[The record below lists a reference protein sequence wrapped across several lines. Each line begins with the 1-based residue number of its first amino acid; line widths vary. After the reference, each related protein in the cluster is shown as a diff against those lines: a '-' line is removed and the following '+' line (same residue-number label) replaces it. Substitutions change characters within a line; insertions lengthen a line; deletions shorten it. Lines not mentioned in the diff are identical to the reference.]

1 MRINL
6 KITILAVL
14 LSLAGFTQ
22 AQQYNT
28 DIDFVV
34 GVTVPSIYHAGIGL
48 HYIPNARL
56 DLSFGS
62 DFNDDVNG
70 RLYALTVNHAIYFGK
85 VDAKTKKKLLSVNT
99 GITFMIEEN
108 PHLKSTA
115 AYFNL
120 FFARKFPI
128 SKKLFIQPEIG
139 ASNFL
144 FEHLVDKDDV
154 VTQGNRTRIIPKIG
168 INLILEI

>member
-1 MRINL
+1 MKINL
-6 KITILAVL
+6 KITILALL
-14 LSLAGFTQ
+14 LSFAGFSY

-28 DIDFVV
+28 DVDFVV
-34 GVTVPSIYHAGIGL
+34 GVSVPSIYHAGIGL

-56 DLSFGS
+56 DISFGS
-62 DFNDDVNG
+62 DFIDDADG

-85 VDAKTKKKLLSVNT
+85 FAAKANKKLFSVNT
-99 GITFMIEEN
+99 GITFLVEGN

-128 SKKLFIQPEIG
+128 AKKLFIQPEIG

-144 FEHLVDKDDV
+144 FEHLVNEDDV
-154 VTQGNRTRIIPKIG
+154 VMQGTRTRIIPKIG
-168 INLILEI
+168 LNLILEI